1 MALFKRGRIWWF
13 EILFHGQRIQK
24 SSKSES
30 KTVARAA
37 EADHRRQL
45 ERTLAGMPM
54 EDRGKRVQTVAA
66 AVAGYLEDYR
76 LGHRPKSVLFA
87 EGRLKHVVRLLGTV
101 LVHELTEAR
110 VRDYQRTR
118 LAEGVSGRT
127 IDMELGELSRA
138 MGQEWGR
145 CWPKVKKLADSREV
159 GRCLSDEEIA
169 RLLAACDKRAGS
181 IGLAVR
187 VALATGMR
195 AGEIAALRWDQVD
208 LVEGHLTVGKAKT
221 TGGTGRRLPLN
232 PNLKAVLEHHAAWYA
247 ERFGPIQPTWY
258 LFPWGAPAPTDPT
271 RHLTDA
277 TTAWDTVRRE
287 AAVECRFHDLRHTVC
302 TRMAQAGIPEAAML
316 NVMGHLSRAMLMRYS
331 HINMAAKRAAVAVLT
346 LPEGLETPRL
356 PPTKSPTVKG
366 AGRVN

>member
-1 MALFKRGRIWWF
+1 MALYRRGRIWWYEF
-13 EILFHGQRIQK
+13 YFQNERIRDT
-24 SSKSES
+24 SKSTS

-37 EADHRRQL
+37 EADHRRRL
-45 ERTLAGMPM
+45 EKTLAGMPM
-54 EDRGKRVQTVAA
+54 EDKAGRVRTVAA
-66 AVAGYLEDYR
+66 AVTTYLEDYR

-101 LVHELTEAR
+101 LLHELTEAG

-118 LAEGVSGRT
+118 LDEGVSGRT

-138 MGQEWGR
+138 IGQEWGR

-159 GRCLSDEEIA
+159 GRCLSDEEIS
-169 RLLAACDKRAGS
+169 RLLEACDKRAGS

-187 VALATGMR
+187 IALATGMR
-195 AGEIAALRWDQVD
+195 AGEISSLRWDQVD

-221 TGGTGRRLPLN
+221 AGGSGRRLPLN
-232 PNLKAVLEHHAAWYA
+232 PNLKAVLEHHASWYG

-258 LFPWGAPAPTDPT
+258 LFPWGAPSPSDPT

-287 AAVECRFHDLRHTVC
+287 AGVSCRFHDLRHTVC
-302 TRMAQAGIPEAAML
+302 TKMAQAGIPEAAML

-331 HINMAAKRAAVAVLT
+331 HINMAAKRAAVAVLA
-346 LPEGLETPRL
+346 LPEGFQTPKL
-356 PPTKSPTVKG
+356 PPTKSPTMKG
-366 AGRVN
+366 SERPN